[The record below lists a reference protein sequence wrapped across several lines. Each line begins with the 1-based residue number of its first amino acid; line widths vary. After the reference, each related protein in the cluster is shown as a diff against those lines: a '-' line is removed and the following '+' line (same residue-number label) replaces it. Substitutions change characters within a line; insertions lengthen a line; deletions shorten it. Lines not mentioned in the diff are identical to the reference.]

1 MYVINQDNGNTQN
14 QQPEKAKHFL
24 KLSEIYEDQI
34 SFGSQS
40 SLAVYTPQVCRPK
53 SYQELSTM
61 NKLK

>member
-1 MYVINQDNGNTQN
+1 MQN
-14 QQPEKAKHFL
+14 QQPEKAKHLTQSFL

-40 SLAVYTPQVCRPK
+40 NLAVYTPQVCRLK

-61 NKLK
+61 KLK